1 MKKIYFLF
9 FVTFI
14 SCRSYC
20 QIAMDFSEM
29 YEQISAIYGYIVTAE
44 KGYQIAEKGWN
55 TIKEIKN
62 GEFNL
67 HSAFFN
73 SLNTVNPKLTEMAQ
87 VAEIISNAIY
97 IKKQIS
103 SQLAYLK
110 NNPLMH
116 SEEITYIS
124 QTYSVIAGKTAEAI
138 DELTMVLTDGTLE
151 MDDGLR
157 MERIQ
162 AIYHDMNDQY
172 GLVNGLSDHA
182 NLLLLQKQD
191 ESKSDSEV
199 GSLYG
204 ISGN

>member
-1 MKKIYFLF
+1 MKKIYFF
-9 FVTFI
+9 FLVTLI
-14 SCRSYC
+14 SCRGYC
-20 QIAMDFSEM
+20 QDVITVMIQ
-29 YEQISAIYGYIVTAE
+29 QISAIEGYIKTAE
-44 KGYQIAEKGWN
+44 KGYQIAEQGWN

-73 SLNTVNPKLTEMAQ
+73 SLKAVNPKLTEMAQ
-87 VAEIISNAIY
+87 VADIISNAFFIQ
-97 IKKQIS
+97 KQIS
-103 SQLAYLK
+103 SQLASLK
-110 NNPLMH
+110 SSSLMNPG
-116 SEEITYIS
+116 EITYIS

-138 DELTMVLTDGTLE
+138 NELTLVLTDGTLE

-157 MERIQ
+157 LERIQ
-162 AIYHDMNDQY
+162 AIYHNMNDQY

-182 NLLLLQKQD
+182 NLLLLQRQD
-191 ESKSDSEV
+191 ESKSDLEV